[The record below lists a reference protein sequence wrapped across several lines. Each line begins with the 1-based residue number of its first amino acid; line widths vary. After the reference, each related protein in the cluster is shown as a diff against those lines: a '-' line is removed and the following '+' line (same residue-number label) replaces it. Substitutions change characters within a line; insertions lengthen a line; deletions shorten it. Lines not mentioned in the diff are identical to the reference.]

1 MTITLGPKCVGPQG
15 RTNVGLEALNF
26 SSNVWL
32 ILKCVSQDISCIQRP
47 QERIQATTHKKEPQR
62 AQWGVHRLLSKDNRW
77 ADRSVG
83 TACPSARLSCKCLLT
98 AHCCILCGYTEI
110 LNFSLRLFGKFP
122 FPLSNAPFPA
132 SLYWVL
138 TSRMN
143 STPFSS
149 VQLLSHVRL
158 HEPQHARPPCPS
170 PSPRVHPNPCPLSW
184 WCHLAI
190 SSSVVPF
197 SFCPQSFPAS
207 ESFPMSQLFVSGG
220 HSIGVSASTSVLP
233 MNTKDS
239 SPLGWTGWISL
250 QSKELSRVFSNT
262 TVRKHQFFCAKLSL
276 LSNSQIHT

>member
-170 PSPRVHPNPCPLSW
+170 PSPRVHPNPCPLSR
-184 WCHLAI
+184 WCHPTI
-190 SSSVVPF
+190 SSSVDPL
-197 SFCPQSFPAS
+197 SSCPQSFPVFSNDSALRIRWPKYW
-207 ESFPMSQLFVSGG
+207 SFSFN
-220 HSIGVSASTSVLP
+220 I
-233 MNTKDS
+233 
-239 SPLGWTGWISL
+239 SPSNEHPGLISFRMDWL
-250 QSKELSRVFSNT
+250 DLLAVQELSRVYILFNYMDVMIASWKYLGCSN
-262 TVRKHQFFCAKLSL
+262 FL
-276 LSNSQIHT
+276 